1 MTVETTMPGS
11 PAEDKPA
18 WWEANERLR
27 AELELAAYEPPRF
40 ADGTYTHDVV
50 DELESRHGCSIMFR
64 SAVNPDYPEDWE
76 VRVDGRSVAR
86 IGRHRDRN
94 GNTVYECDPAA
105 FVRTI
110 EESIESGHGSSGRD
124 R

>member
-1 MTVETTMPGS
+1 MSDT

-18 WWEANERLR
+18 WWEENERLR
-27 AELELAAYEPPRF
+27 EEMELAAYEPPRF
-40 ADGTYTHDVV
+40 ADGTHTHDVV

-86 IGRHRDRN
+86 IGRHRDQN
-94 GNTVYECDPAA
+94 GNTVYERDPEA

-110 EESIESGHGSSGRD
+110 EQAIDSTHESPDCNR
-124 R
+124 